1 MIVKFWIE
9 DEHDLE
15 LKEKMVLKLC
25 KINGI
30 ILHDV
35 SSNKLNLFS
44 EKTGKQLTEYTVT
57 FLEIKE
63 NK

>member
-1 MIVKFWIE
+1 MVVKFWIE
-9 DEHDLE
+9 DENDLA

-25 KINGI
+25 KIKGV

-35 SSNKLNLFS
+35 SSNQLNLIS
-44 EKTGKQLTEYTVT
+44 KRTGKQLTEYTVT

-63 NK
+63 MR

>member
-1 MIVKFWIE
+1 MVVKFWIE

-44 EKTGKQLTEYTVT
+44 ERTGKQLTEYTVT

>member
-1 MIVKFWIE
+1 MVVKFWIE
-9 DEHDLE
+9 DENDLA

-57 FLEIKE
+57 FLELKE